1 MNKFISR
8 AKIGIKIVL
17 NEQEEVFVPSYTSLD
32 EISGEVS
39 ITVPST
45 TAFDQVYITFEGSA
59 KTSIEKVAS
68 TAPTTGKTE
77 AFQSFL
83 RLVQPIEDA
92 AFPEP
97 RVFEEG
103 HKYSFPFT
111 FNVPERLLP
120 QACNHPR
127 DSDAVHEEHLCL
139 PPSLG
144 DPLAASEDGKT
155 LLDDMTPDMG
165 VISYALKVRITK
177 GRAPSGKHII
187 LNEESRRLRVIPA
200 CPEAPP
206 LSVHG
211 GQTDDYR
218 LRKEKD
224 IKKGMF
230 KGKLGRLT
238 MESVQPK
245 SLRLPPVRGE
255 APCPITTMATVNLRF
270 DPANENAEP
279 PRLNQL
285 NAKLKVSTFFASVP
299 MKEIPAR
306 ANDFHYSST
315 RSIYTDTVNLSSRC
329 LASVQWEYHSTIS
342 APIRRDSAFNS
353 LSGRGTAIPSP
364 SETYNGKSFYT
375 ATILVPITL
384 SKGNKLF
391 TPTFHSCL
399 ASRVYGLCLQLSAH
413 GPGLMPTLSL
423 KLPIQVTAE
432 GNVNARPSISDEEAA
447 AIAAREA
454 NGVFQPRSIAPPR
467 PEYIAREPQILG
479 VNIAS
484 PEYPPGSAHGGQH
497 RRSLAVHFDRDYDSD
512 HAENAPPPPGYSSLS
527 RRTQSL
533 AV

>member
-8 AKIGIKIVL
+8 AKVGIKIVL
-17 NEQEEVFVPSYTSLD
+17 NDQEEAFVPSYTSLD
-32 EISGEVS
+32 EIGGEVS
-39 ITVPST
+39 ITAPSSI
-45 TAFDQVYITFEGSA
+45 AFDQVYITFEGSA

-83 RLVQPIEDA
+83 RLVQPIDDA
-92 AFPEP
+92 VFPEP

-103 HKYSFPFT
+103 HKYTFPFT
-111 FNVPERLLP
+111 FNVPEQLLP
-120 QACNHPR
+120 QSCTHPR
-127 DSDAVHEEHLCL
+127 ESDVVHEEHLHL

-144 DPLAASEDGKT
+144 DPLVASEDGKT
-155 LLDDMTPDMG
+155 LLDDMAPDMG

-177 GRAPSGKHII
+177 GRGPNGKHLI

-200 CPEAPP
+200 SHEAPP
-206 LSVHG
+206 LSVQG
-211 GQTDDYR
+211 GQIDDYR

-255 APCPITTMATVNLRF
+255 ARCPITTMATVNLRF

-315 RSIYTDTVNLSSRC
+315 RGIYTDTVNLSSRC
-329 LASVQWEYHSTIS
+329 LGSVQWEYHSTIS
-342 APIRRDSAFNS
+342 TPIRRDSAFS
-353 LSGRGTAIPSP
+353 TLSGRGTAMPSP
-364 SETYNGKSFYT
+364 SESYNGKSFYT
-375 ATILVPITL
+375 ATILVPITI
-384 SKGNKLF
+384 SKGNKTF

-399 ASRVYGLCLQLSAH
+399 VSRVYGLCLQLSAH
-413 GPGLMPTLSL
+413 GPGFMPTLNL
-423 KLPIQVTAE
+423 KLPIQMTAE

-467 PEYIAREPQILG
+467 PEYIARGPQVLG

-484 PEYPPGSAHGGQH
+484 PEYPPGSNHGEH
-497 RRSLAVHFDRDYDSD
+497 RQPVVHFDRDYDSD
-512 HAENAPPPPGYSSLS
+512 HGENAPPPGYSSFSLN

>member
-17 NEQEEVFVPSYTSLD
+17 NDQEEAFVPSYTSLD

-39 ITVPST
+39 ITTPSST
-45 TAFDQVYITFEGSA
+45 TFDQIYITFEGSA

-83 RLVQPIEDA
+83 RLVQPIDDA

-103 HKYSFPFT
+103 HKYTFPFT

-120 QACNHPR
+120 QSCTHPR

-144 DPLAASEDGKT
+144 DPLVASEDGKT
-155 LLDDMTPDMG
+155 LLDDMAPDMG

-177 GRAPSGKHII
+177 GRGPNGKHII

-200 CPEAPP
+200 YHEAPP
-206 LSVHG
+206 LSVQG
-211 GQTDDYR
+211 APTDDYR

-230 KGKLGRLT
+230 KGKLGRLI

-255 APCPITTMATVNLRF
+255 TRDRCPITTMATVNLRF

-285 NAKLKVSTFFASVP
+285 NAKLRVSTFFASIP

-315 RSIYTDTVNLSSRC
+315 RGIYTDSVNLSSRC

-342 APIRRDSAFNS
+342 TPIRRDSAFS
-353 LSGRGTAIPSP
+353 TLSGRGTAIPSP
-364 SETYNGKSFYT
+364 SQSYNGKSFYT
-375 ATILVPITL
+375 ATVLVPITL
-384 SKGNKLF
+384 PKGNKLF
-391 TPTFHSCL
+391 TPTFQSCL
-399 ASRVYGLCLQLSAH
+399 VSRVYGLCLQLSAH

-423 KLPIQVTAE
+423 KLPVQMTAE

-467 PEYIAREPQILG
+467 PEYIARGPQVLG

-484 PEYPPGSAHGGQH
+484 PEYPPGSHHGGH
-497 RRSLAVHFDRDYDSD
+497 RQSVVHFDRNYDSD
-512 HAENAPPPPGYSSLS
+512 GGENAPPPGYSSLN